1 VHFYSEMLP
10 SILNDMSSSPP
21 KADHADDIALAR
33 AACSGER
40 DAERRLI
47 EALMGRVR
55 ATAFYLAAGD
65 ANAEDD
71 AQVAML
77 EILRSIGSYR
87 GDSSLVRWA
96 DRITVRTV
104 RRHAARRKFRER
116 AFERDANLDFAESP
130 SAAGEVELADRRLR
144 ERVAALLAR
153 LKPDHRTALVLRLL
167 LGHTV
172 EEISEIMATNRFT
185 VDYRLRRGRAHLRR
199 LMLADPLIREWNGRG
214 R

>member
-1 VHFYSEMLP
+1 MGSLP
-10 SILNDMSSSPP
+10 PRT
-21 KADHADDIALAR
+21 DHLDDVALAR
-33 AACSGER
+33 AACNGGR
-40 DAERRLI
+40 DAERRLV

-55 ATAFYLAAGD
+55 ATVFYLSAGD

-77 EILRSIGSYR
+77 EILRSVGSYR

-116 AFERDANLDFAESP
+116 AFERDADLDSAGSP
-130 SAAGEVELADRRLR
+130 TVVGEVALADHRLR
-144 ERVAALLAR
+144 ERVATLLAR

-172 EEISEIMATNRFT
+172 EEISEITATNRFT
-185 VDYRLRRGRAHLRR
+185 VDYRLRKGRAHLRR
-199 LMLADPLIREWNGRG
+199 VMLADPLIREWNGRG
-214 R
+214 K